1 MRSSILFLVPLVFS
15 TVFGGVDFSVYPV
28 PQEMEL
34 TGEKFDL
41 EGAEIVFFNGPD
53 KEMADLAGYISHEAA
68 SRYQIPLVWRKSDK
82 MSDEGHNIVL
92 GLLSDPEIRASL
104 NAAGM
109 QRSEE
114 WEQTEA
120 YRISV
125 TGSRAVIAGHDLKGL
140 FYGIQSF
147 IQLIESTGQHDG
159 YRGGGYVKGVRI
171 SDRPLKSIRG
181 VHVYLP
187 GQEDIAF
194 FKNFIKTMA
203 HFKINTIVIEVGGG
217 MRLDRHPEI
226 NVAWEHFCRS
236 FYDMGD
242 LYLQYSEQIPL
253 GPKGRFQAS
262 VHTELGGWSWI
273 SKAEV
278 RDIVEF
284 AKEHYMN
291 VIPEIQGL
299 THSYYLALAHRDIAE
314 IPEATWPDSYDPINP
329 KSYELL
335 FDVIDEYL
343 EVFEP
348 EYVHIGHDE
357 WRSGVKGDTGKLFA
371 EDTLK
376 MYRYLKSR
384 GVKTVMWADHF
395 IKGHNRDGHGS
406 PEPPEGEVVWY
417 RSPSTEGA
425 AEIVSAEAKDIIMFN
440 WSWGVTPTA
449 IEQLRNYGWRQIIG
463 NFTGSRNYERWAEE
477 FSREDMLGAE
487 MSTWCLANEF
497 SFGQNGN
504 ILNMLF
510 SQNIIWSQ
518 HTAGAEEL
526 YENIAG
532 RMPEVREMLSGRKL
546 PSLDFL
552 RRKRPGYA
560 AVAVDI
566 SSRGNSGKKVSGE
579 VDLSMLKAGKVNYN
593 NLPFMIGTGEKPFA
607 AVQKKGVEVRDIAV
621 ESNAASILFL
631 HVSAGKGRKTITYNT
646 NYPEDAAELIGYYR
660 INYEDGFVETAPIRY
675 GQNISEYG
683 GNFSS
688 QLYFAHTVKI
698 TEDKSGEPVLAYAYE
713 WVSPRPNRQIRS
725 VDIVGVDSKSGAY
738 PVVLAVTVLKPP
750 FKE

>member
-1 MRSSILFLVPLVFS
+1 MRVSILFLVALMFS
-15 TVFGGVDFSVYPV
+15 TAFGSVDFSVYPV
-28 PQEMEL
+28 PQEMKL

-41 EGAEIVFFNGPD
+41 EGAEIIFLNGPD
-53 KEMADLAGYISHEAA
+53 KEIGVLAGYITSEAA
-68 SRYQIPLVWRKSDK
+68 SRYQIPLVWHKSEK
-82 MSDEGHNIVL
+82 MSDEGHTIVL
-92 GLLSDPEIRASL
+92 GFLSDPEIRAWL
-104 NAAGM
+104 NEAGM

-114 WEQTEA
+114 WEQAEA

-125 TGSRAVIAGHDLKGL
+125 TSSRAVIAGHDLKGL

-147 IQLIESTGQHDG
+147 IQLIDSTGQGDDYKG
-159 YRGGGYVKGVRI
+159 CGYVKGVRL
-171 SDRPLKSIRG
+171 SDKPLKPIRG

-187 GQEDIAF
+187 GQGDIPF

-217 MRLDRHPEI
+217 MRLERHPEI

-242 LYLQYSEQIPL
+242 LHLQYGEQIPL

-262 VHTELGGWSWI
+262 VHTELGGWGWI
-273 SKAEV
+273 SKDEV
-278 RDIVEF
+278 RDIVGF
-284 AKEHYMN
+284 AKGHYMN

-299 THSYYLALAHRDIAE
+299 SHTYYLTLAHRDIAE
-314 IPEATWPDSYDPINP
+314 IPEATWPDSYDPANP
-329 KSYELL
+329 KSYEIL

-348 EYVHIGHDE
+348 ETVHIGHDE
-357 WRSGVKGDTGKLFA
+357 WRAGVKGDTGKLFA

-384 GVKTVMWADHF
+384 GIKTVMWADQF
-395 IKGHNRDGHGS
+395 IKGHNRDGHGT
-406 PEPPEGEVVWY
+406 PEPPEGAVVWY

-440 WSWGVTPTA
+440 WSWGVTATA
-449 IEQLRNYGWRQIIG
+449 IEQLRNYGWRQILG
-463 NFTGSRNYERWAEE
+463 NFTGSRKYEQWAEV

-510 SQNIIWSQ
+510 SENIIWSHQ
-518 HTAGAEEL
+518 AARPEEL
-526 YENIAG
+526 YEELAG

-546 PSLDFL
+546 PSLDF
-552 RRKRPGYA
+552 RRKRAGYA
-560 AVAVDI
+560 AVPVDI
-566 SSRGNSGKKVSGE
+566 SEFGNTGKKVSVE
-579 VDLSMLKAGKVNYN
+579 VDLSRVKAGKIDYD
-593 NLPFMIGTGEKPFA
+593 NLPFIIGGGEKPFA
-607 AVQKKGVEVRDIAV
+607 AVQKGEEVGDIPV

-631 HVSAGKGRKTITYNT
+631 HVSCGKGRKTITFNT

-660 INYEDGFVETAPIRY
+660 INYADGFVETAPIRY

-698 TEDKSGEPVLAYAYE
+698 AEGKSGEPVVGYAYE

-725 VDIVGVDSKSGAY
+725 IDVVGVESNSGAY
-738 PVVLAVTVLKPP
+738 PVVLAVTVIKPP